1 MNSWQFEYREYFGER
16 DTKFVIKKDSSG
28 NMSIAF
34 QGRSPFY
41 RAYSDVEMMRFID
54 GKVYVNIGDTLRYF
68 GENPDSLGI
77 PKEGWIVIPE
87 PAEFNKSVLDMQSFF
102 SIYPAVLAKNFSWTE
117 FTDKGDRFVRPIT
130 AGEVFSVLKEAEK
143 TMDRDWVPPIKNMIG
158 SIKWKEYERRL
169 LKDNDKEL
177 TEALKQAGIAE
188 WQAKLLLSGAKTV
201 NKSLLLYVYDNYLG
215 DIKQTEDEEMRIT
228 SSGLQIYIG
237 SQGTGEL
244 EIISGKDYWISFRLS
259 NPNGNTAERL
269 LGLMPYQG
277 KIEAPAQIIGFRA
290 FGPLLSDILKGF

>member
-1 MNSWQFEYREYFGER
+1 
-16 DTKFVIKKDSSG
+16 
-28 NMSIAF
+28 
-34 QGRSPFY
+34 
-41 RAYSDVEMMRFID
+41 
-54 GKVYVNIGDTLRYF
+54 
-68 GENPDSLGI
+68 
-77 PKEGWIVIPE
+77 
-87 PAEFNKSVLDMQSFF
+87 MQSFF
-102 SIYPAVLAKNFSWTE
+102 SIYPAVLARNFSWTE

-130 AGEVFSVLKEAEK
+130 AGEAFSVLKEAEK

-244 EIISGKDYWISFRLS
+244 EIVSGKEYWISFRLS